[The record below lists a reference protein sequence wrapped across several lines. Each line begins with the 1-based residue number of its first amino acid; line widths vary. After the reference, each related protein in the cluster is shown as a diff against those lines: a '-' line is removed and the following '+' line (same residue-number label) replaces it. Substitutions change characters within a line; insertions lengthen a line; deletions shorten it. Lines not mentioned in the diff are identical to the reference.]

1 MLIFGFTALCA
12 ALTAIGMWYVDRRK
26 GYGLQLPNIKK

>member
-1 MLIFGFTALCA
+1 MLIFGFTALGA
-12 ALTAIGMWYVDRRK
+12 ALTAIAMFYVNRKK